1 MPEARLTPRQ
11 EKWFAS
17 VQASLVKT
25 TGKTLAQWV
34 EIAKTCPETAHRARL
49 AWFKAEHGLLQN
61 YASYVLGE
69 AFPSV
74 MAWTDSD
81 GLIDA
86 LWTDPAKRAMFE
98 AVREAVTALPD
109 VVMGPRK
116 SYTAFSRSVQ
126 FAAARPDKKGGIML
140 GLKLPLDADPRLL
153 PRAKSESWAEKLMSL
168 PIADAAGVDGGVKAL
183 LKQAWERS

>member
-1 MPEARLTPRQ
+1 MSEARLTPRQ

-17 VQASLVKT
+17 VQASLVKNT
-25 TGKTLAQWV
+25 DKTLAQWV

-74 MAWTDSD
+74 MPWTDSD
-81 GLIDA
+81 GLLNA
-86 LWTDPAKRAMFE
+86 LWTDPAKTAIFE
-98 AVREAVTALPD
+98 AVRAAATALPD
-109 VVMGPRK
+109 VIMGPRK
-116 SYTAFSRSVQ
+116 SYTAFSRKVQ

-140 GLKLPLDADPRLL
+140 GVNVPIDVDARLQPRG
-153 PRAKSESWAEKLMSL
+153 KSESWAEKLVSL
-168 PIADAAGVDGGVKAL
+168 PIADVAGVDDGVKAL
-183 LKQAWERS
+183 LRQAWERC

>member
-1 MPEARLTPRQ
+1 MTEARLTPRQ

-17 VQASLVKT
+17 VQASLVKN

-49 AWFKAEHGLLQN
+49 AWLKAEHGLLQN

-69 AFPSV
+69 SFPSP
-74 MAWTDSD
+74 MPWNDSD
-81 GLIDA
+81 GLLDA
-86 LWTDPAKRAMFE
+86 LWTDPGKRAMFE
-98 AVREAVTALPD
+98 AVRAAATALPD

-116 SYTAFSRSVQ
+116 SYTAFSRNTQ

-140 GLKLPLDADPRLL
+140 GLKLSLDADPRLQ
-153 PRAKSESWAEKLMSL
+153 PRAKSESWAEKLVSL
-168 PIADAAGVDGGVKAL
+168 PIADVAGVDDGVKGL

>member
-1 MPEARLTPRQ
+1 MAEARLTPRQ

-17 VQASLVKT
+17 VQASLAKT

-61 YASYVLGE
+61 YASYVLNETFGRT
-69 AFPSV
+69 
-74 MAWTDSD
+74 MAWDDAD
-81 GLIDA
+81 GMLDA
-86 LWTDPAKRAMFE
+86 LWTDPGKRAAFE
-98 AVREAVTALPD
+98 AVRAVATGLPD

-116 SYTAFSRSVQ
+116 SFTAFSRNVQ

-140 GLKLPLDADPRLL
+140 GLKLPLDADPRLQ
-153 PRAKSESWAEKLMSL
+153 PRAKSESWAEKLVSL
-168 PIADAAGVDGGVKAL
+168 PVADAAAVDDEVKKL
-183 LKQAWERS
+183 IKQAWALS